1 MSPAGSLCGAGGIR
15 YATVVRR
22 ALLLVL
28 LNAAVFSAAN
38 LWPVPPSSAAVTGPA
53 IGGLR
58 VDLWPEHDDP
68 RVLVIYRGT
77 LSGSTPLPYTLGFS
91 IPAGSQVNA
100 TAYRRGT
107 NLLSVQ
113 HQVQPGTDR
122 TTVAFTVPEREFQF
136 EYYADVITGH
146 PGRSFAMDLVFPL
159 LVESLD
165 VAVEQPLRATGVALN
180 PAPASTTVAGGFT
193 YHLYVQRQWPAGK
206 VWRVRVS
213 YRKDDLEPSLPRAA
227 PAAPAPGAAVL
238 PSGSGRLIWFIA
250 AAAGFILGALF
261 VGAIWLVRRD
271 RARGPSRTPHCP
283 NCGTVVRP
291 QDRFCRRCGHAQPR
305 RHRGD

>member
-1 MSPAGSLCGAGGIR
+1 M
-15 YATVVRR
+15 VRR
-22 ALLLVL
+22 ALLLL
-28 LNAAVFSAAN
+28 LLSAAVFSAASM
-38 LWPVPPSSAAVTGPA
+38 WPATPSSAAVSGPA
-53 IGGLR
+53 IVGLH

-77 LSGSTPLPYTLGFS
+77 LSGGTLLPYTLAFS

-107 NLLSVQ
+107 NLLSAQ

-122 TTVAFTVPEREFQF
+122 TIVAFTVAEREFQF
-136 EYYADVITGH
+136 EYYADVLTGH
-146 PGRSFAMDLVFPL
+146 PGRTFTMDLVFPL

-180 PAPASTTVAGGFT
+180 PASASTTSAGGFT
-193 YHLYVQRQWPAGK
+193 YHLYAQRQWPAGK

-227 PAAPAPGAAVL
+227 PAAPASGAAVL
-238 PSGSGRLIWFIA
+238 PSGSGRLTWFTA

-261 VGAIWLVRRD
+261 VGAIWLLRRG
-271 RARGPSRTPHCP
+271 RAPGPSRTPHCP

-291 QDRFCRRCGHAQPR
+291 QDRFCHRCGHAQPR